1 MKIEKAE
8 YVVDKIVNIKVIRA
22 IIDGVQ
28 SIVPLDSNNRHYAEI
43 MKQVEEGKLTIKD
56 AE

>member
-28 SIVPLDSNNRHYAEI
+28 SIVPLDSKNRHYAEI
-43 MKQVEEGKLTIKD
+43 MKQVEEGQLKIKD